1 MSKVQITP
9 WNPDDTVH
17 IDEVYTNLSWLRDH
31 RTPRGTSQKKLE
43 DYGEIFQGTNRFP
56 NPKRI
61 LIYGRPGI
69 GKTTFS
75 QRIAFDWANGR
86 KEILKKF
93 DVLLMIRLRDVCG
106 LEDFGAVLN
115 ASKLL
120 AVHDSIT
127 VENLHN
133 YVFQNQD
140 KVLLVLDGYDE
151 YHAGASSPID
161 QIWERNLLRHSC
173 AIMTTRLTEVDKVGK
188 SSDVQLEIIGFDTEA
203 QIIEFA
209 SKYLA
214 SEEDVKKLL
223 QYLRNENV
231 WDVAKI
237 PLLLLMMCLVW
248 RDRHHRELP
257 KSELELYARFVETLL
272 YHMTVKDSDK
282 SLETNVLDIYKE
294 ELTKIGKLALD
305 ALLRGTLYFPLNQIR
320 TESKTLSKAM
330 IRSGLF
336 QISKLSSASPNETV
350 FFLHKSIQEFLAA
363 WFIMHEAGLKEG
375 KADCLSSIDS
385 LSQVSEVKKIL
396 LFMLQWSEEGA
407 RAVFSLLR
415 FLGEKEGVTE
425 YNFNEVP
432 IIEDLSKHQKEFCTT
447 CLDFFKSCK
456 VSYRQAVSPLFLN
469 SVHGVI
475 VVGKNQVVGI
485 AREKVLKFS
494 NSIKPDYLLFEY
506 SGVDDDD
513 SMLSIMCDLETVIV
527 TCHGETRFISN
538 CCTDMIGLKGN
549 NVDVL
554 CLKKKGQ
561 QMILC
566 LVRIYQHVRRSEL
579 PWRTLLRVLTSPSE
593 SPQTSVDDLP
603 SVSTNR
609 TSRQVQEHSL
619 SFVREVT
626 FCCFVGLTDEN
637 LSIVIGLLPFFKRP
651 QVVSISIDSYT
662 RNDGV
667 LSAGCCSRVPFC
679 FTDNL
684 FKLTLRNLILTAT
697 CTSKIARSLHQAPN
711 LRLLDLSGNNFCR
724 EPRVLVKNAQHVP
737 NEENGFQLLTT
748 SLKHLANLQVLLL
761 SRNPLGYG
769 LIHLANQLHSLSH
782 LIQLDLSNTQMG
794 EEEVSAIARKLQN
807 VSRLKIL
814 NLHSNRLGRGVCE
827 LCQHLHSLPH
837 LIQLGLSETQMGK
850 EEVTA
855 VARALKDV
863 PELEKLSLSNN
874 PLGRGVTELGRYL
887 SSVSKL
893 THLFL
898 TGVHMTKEEAS
909 DLCTALCGTRIDLRT
924 DYHVRFAFHFV
935 ERFIY
940 LFLLLERFHGNG
952 RAKKWEGFTFPIM
965 HVICTPK
972 FCISFNFS
980 WDGCDTPSGRSDK
993 ERLCKIWGGQIR
1005 RIMGN
1010 VEVAAKLSSN

>member
-31 RTPRGTSQKKLE
+31 KTPRGTSQKKLK
-43 DYGEIFQGTNRFP
+43 DYGEIFQDTDRFP

-75 QRIAFDWANGR
+75 QKIAFDWANGR

-93 DVLLMIRLRDVCG
+93 DVLLMISLRDVCG
-106 LEDFGAVLN
+106 SEDFRAVLK

-120 AVHDSIT
+120 AADDSIT
-127 VENLHN
+127 VEDLHN
-133 YVFQNQD
+133 YILQNQD

-161 QIWERNLLRHSC
+161 RIRERDLLRDCC
-173 AIMTTRLTEVDKVGK
+173 AIMTTRLTEIDKVRR
-188 SSDVQLEIIGFDTEA
+188 SSDVQLEIIGFDTEE
-203 QIIEFA
+203 QVIEFA

-214 SEEDVKKLL
+214 SEEDVKELI
-223 QYLRNENV
+223 QYLRYGNV

-257 KSELELYARFVETLL
+257 KSELDLYARFVETLL
-272 YHMTVKDSDK
+272 YHMTVKDSNK
-282 SLETNVLDIYKE
+282 CLETNVLDIYKE

-305 ALLRGTLYFPLNQIR
+305 ALLQGTLYFPLNQIH
-320 TESKTLSKAM
+320 TNSKTLSEAM
-330 IRSGLF
+330 IHSGLF

-375 KADCLSSIDS
+375 KANCLSSIDS
-385 LSQVSEVKKIL
+385 LSKVSEVKKIL

-407 RAVFSLLR
+407 KAVFNLLQ
-415 FLGEKEGVTE
+415 FLGEKEGLTE
-425 YNFNEVP
+425 YNFTEVP
-432 IIEDLSKHQKEFCTT
+432 IIKDLSKDQKEFCTT

-469 SVHGVI
+469 SVI
-475 VVGKNQVVGI
+475 LVGEEQVFGM
-485 AREKVLKFS
+485 AEKKVLKFS
-494 NSIKPDYLLFEY
+494 NSIKPDYLLFES
-506 SGVDDDD
+506 SGHDDD

-527 TCHGETRFISN
+527 TYHGETRPISN
-538 CCTDMIGLKGN
+538 CCADVIRSMTRN
-549 NVDVL
+549 TNVF
-554 CLKKKGQ
+554 CLKRKGQ

-566 LVRIYQHVRRSEL
+566 LVCIHMNIARL
-579 PWRTLLRVLTSPSE
+579 DTLLRVLTSPSE

-603 SVSTNR
+603 SIITSR

-626 FCCFVGLTDEN
+626 FGCFVGLTDEN
-637 LSIVIGLLPFFKRP
+637 LSIVIGLLPFLKRP
-651 QVVSISIDSYT
+651 QVVSISIESYT
-662 RNDGV
+662 RNDGA
-667 LSAGCCSRVPFC
+667 LSAGCCSQVPFC

-697 CTSKIARSLHQAPN
+697 CACKIARSLHQAPN
-711 LRLLDLSGNNFCR
+711 LRLLDLSDNNFCR
-724 EPRVLVKNAQHVP
+724 GPRVLVKNLQHVP
-737 NEENGFQLLTT
+737 NEDNGFQLLTT

-794 EEEVSAIARKLQN
+794 EEEISAIARKLQN

-814 NLHSNRLGRGVCE
+814 ILHSNRLGRGVCE
-827 LCQHLHSLPH
+827 LCLHLHSLPH

-874 PLGRGVTELGRYL
+874 PLGHGVTELGRYL

-909 DLCTALCGTRIDLRT
+909 DLCTALRGTRIDLRT
-924 DYHVRFAFHFV
+924 DYHVRFAFH
-935 ERFIY
+935 
-940 LFLLLERFHGNG
+940 
-952 RAKKWEGFTFPIM
+952 
-965 HVICTPK
+965 
-972 FCISFNFS
+972 S
-980 WDGCDTPSGRSDK
+980 
-993 ERLCKIWGGQIR
+993 
-1005 RIMGN
+1005 
-1010 VEVAAKLSSN
+1010 

>member
-1 MSKVQITP
+1 M
-9 WNPDDTVH
+9 H
-17 IDEVYTNLSWLRDH
+17 IDEVYTNLSWLRD
-31 RTPRGTSQKKLE
+31 RKTPRGTIQKKLE
-43 DYGEIFQGTNRFP
+43 DYGEIFQGTDRFP

-75 QRIAFDWANGR
+75 QKIAFDWANGR
-86 KEILKKF
+86 KEIVKKF

-127 VENLHN
+127 VENLRN
-133 YVFQNQD
+133 YVFKNQD

-161 QIWERNLLRHSC
+161 QIWERSLLRHSY
-173 AIMTTRLTEVDKVGK
+173 AIMTTRLTEVDRVGK
-188 SSDVQLEIIGFDTEA
+188 SSDVQLEIIGFDSEA
-203 QIIEFA
+203 QVIEFA

-214 SEEDVKKLL
+214 SEEDVKKLI

-305 ALLRGTLYFPLNQIR
+305 ALLRGTLYFPLNQIH
-320 TESKTLSKAM
+320 TESKTLSKAI

-375 KADCLSSIDS
+375 KVDCLSSIDS
-385 LSQVSEVKKIL
+385 LSQVSKVEKIL

-407 RAVFSLLR
+407 KAVFSLLQ

-425 YNFNEVP
+425 YNFTEVP
-432 IIEDLSKHQKEFCTT
+432 TIEDLSNDQKEFCTT
-447 CLDFFKSCK
+447 CLDFFRSCK
-456 VSYRQAVSPLFLN
+456 VSYRQAVSPLFLS

-475 VVGKNQVVGI
+475 VVRENREFFI
-485 AREKVLKFS
+485 AGEGVLKFS
-494 NSIKPDYLLFEY
+494 NSIKPDYLLFEDLDN
-506 SGVDDDD
+506 GDDD

-527 TCHGETRFISN
+527 TCHGETRRISN
-538 CCTDMIGLKGN
+538 CCTDVIRLMRRN
-549 NVDVL
+549 RDVF
-554 CLKKKGQ
+554 CLKKKEQ
-561 QMILC
+561 QMMLC
-566 LVRIYQHVRRSEL
+566 LVLIRPNIERLV
-579 PWRTLLRVLTSPSE
+579 TLLRVLPSPSE
-593 SPQTSVDDLP
+593 SPQTSVNDLP
-603 SVSTNR
+603 SIITNR

-626 FCCFVGLTDEN
+626 FRCFVGLTYDN
-637 LSIVIGLLPFFKRP
+637 LSIVIGLLPFLKRP
-651 QVVSISIDSYT
+651 QAVSISTDCYT
-662 RNDGV
+662 RNYGA
-667 LSAGCCSRVPFC
+667 LSAGCCSQVPFC

-684 FKLTLRNLILTAT
+684 CKLTLRNLILTAA
-697 CTSKIARSLHQAPN
+697 CASKIARSLHRAAN
-711 LRLLDLSGNNFCR
+711 LQLLDLSGNNFCR
-724 EPRVLVKNAQHVP
+724 GPRVLVKNLQHVP
-737 NEENGFQLLTT
+737 NEDNGFQLLTT
-748 SLKHLANLQVLLL
+748 SFKHLANLQVLLL

-794 EEEVSAIARKLQN
+794 EEEISAIARKLQN

-814 NLHSNRLGRGVCE
+814 LLHSNRLGRGVYELCQHLHSLPHLIQLDLSNTQMGEEEISAIARKLQNVPRLKILILHSNRLGRGVCE

-863 PELEKLSLSNN
+863 PELEKLFLSNN
-874 PLGRGVTELGRYL
+874 LLGRGVTELGRYL

-893 THLFL
+893 TDLFL

-909 DLCTALCGTRIDLRT
+909 DLCTALRGTRIDLRT
-924 DYHVRFAFHFV
+924 DYHVRFAFHFL
-935 ERFIY
+935 ERFISSHC
-940 LFLLLERFHGNG
+940 LGVFMGTAEQKNG
-952 RAKKWEGFTFPIM
+952 KVSHFP
-965 HVICTPK
+965 
-972 FCISFNFS
+972 
-980 WDGCDTPSGRSDK
+980 
-993 ERLCKIWGGQIR
+993 
-1005 RIMGN
+1005 
-1010 VEVAAKLSSN
+1010 

>member
-17 IDEVYTNLSWLRDH
+17 IDDVYTNLSWLRDH
-31 RTPRGTSQKKLE
+31 KTPRGTSQEKLE
-43 DYGEIFQGTNRFP
+43 DYGEIFQGTDRCP

-75 QRIAFDWANGR
+75 QKIAFDWANGR

-133 YVFQNQD
+133 YVFENQD

-151 YHAGASSPID
+151 YHAGASSLID
-161 QIWERNLLRHSC
+161 QIWERNLLRHC
-173 AIMTTRLTEVDKVGK
+173 YAIMTTRLTEVDKVRK
-188 SSDVQLEIIGFDTEA
+188 SSDVQLEIIGFDTVE
-203 QIIEFA
+203 QVIEFA

-214 SEEDVKKLL
+214 SEEDVKELI
-223 QYLRNENV
+223 QYLCDENV
-231 WDVAKI
+231 WDVVKI
-237 PLLLLMMCLVW
+237 PLLLLMMCLIW

-305 ALLRGTLYFPLNQIR
+305 ALLRGTLYFPFNQIH

-336 QISKLSSASPNETV
+336 QISKLSSASPNEAV

-363 WFIMHEAGLKEG
+363 WFIMHESDLKDG
-375 KADCLSSIDS
+375 KVDCLSSIHS
-385 LSQVSEVKKIL
+385 FSQVLEVKKTL
-396 LFMLQWSEEGA
+396 QFMVQWSAEGA
-407 RAVFSLLR
+407 LAVFSLVQ
-415 FLGEKEGVTE
+415 FLGEKEGLTE
-425 YNFNEVP
+425 YNFTEVP
-432 IIEDLSKHQKEFCTT
+432 IITDLSVVQKEFCTT
-447 CLDFFKSCK
+447 CLDFYKSCK
-456 VSYRQAVSPLFLN
+456 VSYRQAVSPLFLS

-475 VVGKNQVVGI
+475 VVGENQKSYI
-485 AREKVLKFS
+485 ARDKVLKFS
-494 NSIKPDYLLFEY
+494 NSIKPDYLLFE
-506 SGVDDDD
+506 STSLRLVDD
-513 SMLSIMCDLETVIV
+513 SVLSIMCDLETVIV
-527 TCHGETRFISN
+527 TCHGETRSVSN
-538 CCTDMIGLKGN
+538 CCTDVIGLKRN
-549 NVDVL
+549 ESRL
-554 CLKKKGQ
+554 FCLKKKGQ

-566 LVRIYQHVRRSEL
+566 LVWIYEITERL
-579 PWRTLLRVLTSPSE
+579 DTFLRLLTSPSE

-603 SVSTNR
+603 SIITNR

-619 SFVREVT
+619 SFLRKVT
-626 FCCFVGLTDEN
+626 FGCFVGLTDEN
-637 LSIVIGLLPFFKRP
+637 LSFVIGLLPFLERP
-651 QVVSISIDSYT
+651 QVVSISIKGYT
-662 RNDGV
+662 RNDGA
-667 LSAGCCSRVPFC
+667 LSAGCCSQVPFC

-697 CTSKIARSLHQAPN
+697 CASKIARSLHKAPN

-724 EPRVLVKNAQHVP
+724 GPRVLVKNLQHVP
-737 NEENGFQLLTT
+737 NEDNGYQLLTT
-748 SLKHLANLQVLLL
+748 SLKHLANLQVLVL
-761 SRNPLGYG
+761 SRNPLGYE

-782 LIQLDLSNTQMG
+782 LIQLDLSKTQMG

-814 NLHSNRLGRGVCE
+814 NLNSNRLGRGVCE

-837 LIQLGLSETQMGK
+837 LIQLDLSETQMGK

-863 PELEKLSLSNN
+863 PELEKLFLSHN
-874 PLGRGVTELGRYL
+874 PLGHGVTELGRYL
-887 SSVSKL
+887 SCVSKL

-909 DLCTALCGTRIDLRT
+909 DLCTALRGTRIDLRT
-924 DYHVRFAFHFV
+924 DYHVRFAFHFL
-935 ERFIY
+935 ECFIY
-940 LFLLLERFHGNG
+940 LFLLLGRFHGNG
-952 RAKKWEGFTFPIM
+952 RAK
-965 HVICTPK
+965 
-972 FCISFNFS
+972 
-980 WDGCDTPSGRSDK
+980 
-993 ERLCKIWGGQIR
+993 Q
-1005 RIMGN
+1005 
-1010 VEVAAKLSSN
+1010 